1 MTSVTY
7 ARVTRRAVV
16 RRAVTRRAGVA
27 SAVGLAAA
35 LVLTGCSG
43 DGGSDEGAGGSGSSS
58 SADPSPSP
66 SGSGSGSGDGGGG
79 SGTTA
84 ADSQLVGS
92 WLTTSRGSAVALV
105 IDGTKAGLFATGGTV
120 CSGTAGKEA
129 GMEMIRLKCSDGS
142 DERAEGMVDSVDKT
156 SMKVTWESGLG
167 TETYTKSQGGQLP
180 SGLPTVG
187 LGS

>member
-7 ARVTRRAVV
+7 ARVTRGAVV
-16 RRAVTRRAGVA
+16 RRAGLV

-43 DGGSDEGAGGSGSSS
+43 DGGSDEGAAGSGSSP
-58 SADPSPSP
+58 SADPSP
-66 SGSGSGSGDGGGG
+66 SGSGSGSGGGGGG

-92 WLTTSRGSAVALV
+92 WLTTSKGSAVALV

-129 GMEMIRLKCSDGS
+129 GMEMIRLKCSDGNG
-142 DERAEGMVDSVDKT
+142 DRAEGMVDSVDGT
-156 SMKVTWESGLG
+156 SMKVTWESSLG